1 MQPCRACGGTD
12 ISAAGYCA
20 RCGAHQMGGSY
31 DIAPPASGPGYTPSA
46 FPASA
51 PPGGYDPSSAPP
63 YQQPGYPQQQPGYPQ
78 PGYPQQQPGYAPA
91 PGYPQQP
98 PMGFQAT
105 PQRSRSFAGPL
116 IALAGVA
123 ALLVIGIV
131 VVVVI
136 RASDDGGGGGGGGT
150 AASVDKCL
158 VGTWKVTS
166 SRQKVVDNTGAFDLT
181 GSGWK
186 VVNRADGTGEVDYGS
201 NSRVSGTYSGA
212 TVELR
217 ISGKYTY
224 RYATVNGT
232 VTSTDI
238 QVSGTVAYYI
248 NGSQTT
254 SEPLSI
260 DNQPA
265 TYTCAGDKVTQSS
278 SLYTVEMQRQ

>member
-20 RCGAHQMGGSY
+20 RCGAHQMGDSY
-31 DIAPPASGPGYTPSA
+31 DIAPPASGPGYAPSN

-63 YQQPGYPQQQPGYPQ
+63 YQQPAYPQQPAPPRQGYPQ

-98 PMGFQAT
+98 MGFQGAP
-105 PQRSRSFAGPL
+105 PQRTRSFAGPL
-116 IALAGVA
+116 IALTGVA
-123 ALLVIGIV
+123 ALLVVGII

-136 RASDDGGGGGGGGT
+136 RASSGGGGGSE
-150 AASVDKCL
+150 ASSLDKCL

-166 SRQKVVDNTGAFDLT
+166 STQQVVDKTGAFDLT
-181 GSGWK
+181 GSG
-186 VVNRADGTGEVDYGS
+186 EVDYGS
-201 NSRVSGTYSGA
+201 GSRISGTFNGATIELRVSGS
-212 TVELR
+212 
-217 ISGKYTY
+217 YTY
-224 RYATVNGT
+224 KYATVNGT

-238 QVSGTVAYYI
+238 QVNGTVAYYV
-248 NGSQTT
+248 NGTQTT

-260 DNQPA
+260 DNQPS
-265 TYTCAGDKVTQSS
+265 TYTCSGDRVTQSS
-278 SLYTVEMQRQ
+278 SLYSVEMQRQ